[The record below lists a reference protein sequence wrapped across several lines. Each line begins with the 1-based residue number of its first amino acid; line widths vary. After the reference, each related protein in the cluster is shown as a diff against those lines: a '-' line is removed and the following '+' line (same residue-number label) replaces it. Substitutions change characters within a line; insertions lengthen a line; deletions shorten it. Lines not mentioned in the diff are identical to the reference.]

1 MSIHL
6 ATTVQI
12 LETGVWVAECHTP
25 GCGWYSFAYSTKPMA
40 DNVGAMHEQATRFG
54 RTA

>member
-1 MSIHL
+1 MKPHL

-12 LETGVWVAECHTP
+12 LETGEYVAECHTCDWCSP
-25 GCGWYSFAYSTKPMA
+25 AYGNRAPA
-40 DNVGAMHEQATRFG
+40 ECHARRHEQATRFG